1 MLQVFCNPIGLGIDT
16 AKTEPAS
23 QTLELDAGQ
32 LAAGCKLDLRFV
44 LFQKVSSLALFF
56 PANHEGES
64 TRHNPTARTS
74 VPHHCRTA
82 GGERT
87 VIERLA
93 VYGVIVPQARNPRAS
108 QPLLSAC
115 RLLSLARTPQEG
127 AAWAKDKD
135 AQEATAKGDWL
146 GKKSLG

>member
-1 MLQVFCNPIGLGIDT
+1 MRYQVFCNPIGLGIDT
-16 AKTEPAS
+16 AKSEPAS
-23 QTLELDAGQ
+23 QTLELDAEQ
-32 LAAGCKLDLRFV
+32 IAAGCKLDLRFV

-56 PANHEGES
+56 PENHEG
-64 TRHNPTARTS
+64 TRALRNIS
-74 VPHHCRTA
+74 VLSSYVSSA

-87 VIERLA
+87 VVERLA
-93 VYGVIVPQARNPRAS
+93 VYGLIVPQVPFRCAARRTPPRAAE
-108 QPLLSAC
+108 AC
-115 RLLSLARTPQEG
+115 VLVQEG